1 MQTHVGLGLG
11 FRTLNIFL
19 NMIIYTK
26 TGFLEISSS
35 NG

>member
-11 FRTLNIFL
+11 YWTFFEHD
-19 NMIIYTK
+19 YE